1 MEATATA
8 PMETATAQPQ
18 EVETS
23 APITQPESKS
33 PASEDKGVILAKLL
47 KKGKDDPNVKYSD
60 AEQDILDL
68 HYDGKL
74 EPTKPAKTLE
84 KPLPDEKAEE
94 DDFEEN
100 EDLENEEETEEEESK
115 VDPEIEKALKEVG
128 AKNTKELLEKIAG
141 LKKLVGG
148 RDAQAVAKV
157 TKELETERQLKN
169 SEMALWQD
177 YHKGVPEAVAEMQ
190 RRLGNKLPQQNQKQ
204 QDGEQAEYIDEEN
217 FIDPDSAKAVNSV
230 IRRLNTKIQELEG
243 KTKSIEGERERYL
256 TQTAETKAEMQ
267 VIDEMLKVSHG
278 IEGLQGVPNLRDAIA
293 QFYKGT
299 PNPKLDVF
307 SELFQIAQDS
317 GTNLEN
323 ALLIKKGR
331 DADKLIQQAK
341 QQGLKE
347 AYNRK
352 PNPSLSDI
360 QTGDE
365 GKTFKQITEQDLEA
379 MSNDPKLM
387 PPEWFDRDEN
397 PIKEKIP
404 KRAWKFFGF

>member
-1 MEATATA
+1 VENST
-8 PMETATAQPQ
+8 PVAQT
-18 EVETS
+18 E
-23 APITQPESKS
+23 K
-33 PASEDKGVILAKLL
+33 ASENKVTLAQLL
-47 KKGKDDPNVKYSD
+47 KKEKDDPNVKFSD
-60 AEQDILDL
+60 AELDILDD
-68 HYDGKL
+68 HYAGK
-74 EPTKPAKTLE
+74 TKPANKTQE
-84 KPLPDEKAEE
+84 KPLAKELEDSKDVEESDEVEE
-94 DDFEEN
+94 ADS
-100 EDLENEEETEEEESK
+100 EEETESK
-115 VDPEIEKALKEVG
+115 VDPDLEKALKEVG
-128 AKNTKELLEKIAG
+128 AKNAKELIEKIAG

-157 TKELETERQLKN
+157 TKDLESFKQREA

-177 YHKGVPEAVAEMQ
+177 YNKGVPEAVAEMQ
-190 RRLGNKLPQQNQKQ
+190 RRLGNKLPQQNQK

-230 IRRLNTKIQELEG
+230 IRRLNNKIQELEG

-267 VIDEMLKVSHG
+267 IIDEMVKVSQG
-278 IEGLQGVPNLRDAIA
+278 IEGLKGVPNLRDAIA
-293 QFYKGT
+293 TFYKGES
-299 PNPKLDVF
+299 NPKLEVF
-307 SELFQIAQDS
+307 NELFQIAQEQ
-317 GTNLEN
+317 GTTLET

-331 DADKLIQQAK
+331 DSDLLIQQAK

-365 GKTFKQITEQDLEA
+365 GRTFKTITDQDLEA
-379 MSNDPKLM
+379 MEQDAKLM
-387 PPEWFDRDEN
+387 PPEWFDKDEN
-397 PIKEKIP
+397 PIKDKIP

>member
-8 PMETATAQPQ
+8 PMETAQAQSQ

-23 APITQPESKS
+23 APIAQTEK
-33 PASEDKGVILAKLL
+33 ASENKGATLAKLL
-47 KKGKDDPNVKYSD
+47 KKEKDDPNVKFSD
-60 AEQDILDL
+60 AELDILDS
-68 HYDGKL
+68 HYNGKL
-74 EPTKPAKTLE
+74 EPTKPANKTQE
-84 KPLPDEKAEE
+84 KPLPSEEKAEE
-94 DDFEEN
+94 VEES
-100 EDLENEEETEEEESK
+100 EDTEEDYSEEEETEEESK
-115 VDPEIEKALKEVG
+115 VDPDLEKILKEVG
-128 AKNTKELLEKIAG
+128 AKNLKEAVEKLAG

-177 YHKGVPEAVAEMQ
+177 FHKGVPEAVAEMQ
-190 RRLGNKLPQQNQKQ
+190 RRLGNKLPQQNQQ
-204 QDGEQAEYIDEEN
+204 NIEAQDYIDEEA
-217 FIDPDSAKAVNSV
+217 FIDPDSAKAVNAGFKKRDNE
-230 IRRLNTKIQELEG
+230 IREL
-243 KTKSIEGERERYL
+243 KSMINEIRGEKERYL

-267 VIDEMLKVSHG
+267 IIDEMVKVSQG
-278 IEGLQGVPNLRDAIA
+278 IEGLKGVPNLRDAIA
-293 QFYKGT
+293 TFYKGES
-299 PNPKLDVF
+299 NPKLEVF
-307 SELFQIAQDS
+307 NELFQIAQEN
-317 GTNLEN
+317 GTSLET

-331 DADKLIQQAK
+331 DSDLLIQQAK

-379 MSNDPKLM
+379 MQEDHRLIPQ
-387 PPEWFDRDEN
+387 EWYDKDEN

-404 KRAWKFFGF
+404 KRAWKFMGL

>member
-8 PMETATAQPQ
+8 PMETATAQPL
-18 EVETS
+18 EVENS
-23 APITQPESKS
+23 SPVAQPEKG
-33 PASEDKGVILAKLL
+33 SENKGDTLAKLL
-47 KKGKDDPNVKYSD
+47 KKEKDDPNVKFSD
-60 AEQDILDL
+60 AELDILDD
-68 HYDGKL
+68 HYAGKIK
-74 EPTKPAKTLE
+74 PTKPANKTQD
-84 KPLPDEKAEE
+84 KPLPTEEKAEDVKE
-94 DDFEEN
+94 TEVEEA
-100 EDLENEEETEEEESK
+100 DSEEETEEQSK
-115 VDPEIEKALKEVG
+115 VDPDLEKALKEVG
-128 AKNTKELLEKIAG
+128 AKNAKELIEKIAG

-157 TKELETERQLKN
+157 TKDLEAFKAREA

-177 YHKGVPEAVAEMQ
+177 AQKGVPEAVAEIQ

-204 QDGEQAEYIDEEN
+204 DGDMAEYIDEEN

-230 IRRLNTKIQELEG
+230 IRRLNNKIQELEG

-267 VIDEMLKVSHG
+267 VIDEMVKVSQA
-278 IEGLQGVPNLRDAIA
+278 IEGLKGVPNLREAIS
-293 QFYKGT
+293 QYYRGES
-299 PNPKLDVF
+299 NPKLEVF
-307 SELFQIAQDS
+307 NELFQIAQES
-317 GTNLEN
+317 GTNLET

-331 DADKLIQQAK
+331 DADLLIQQAK

-365 GKTFKQITEQDLEA
+365 GRTLKTITDQDLEA
-379 MSNDPKLM
+379 MEQDAKLM
-387 PPEWFDRDEN
+387 PPEWFDKDEN

>member
-1 MEATATA
+1 
-8 PMETATAQPQ
+8 METATAQPL

-23 APITQPESKS
+23 APIAQTDKSKDT
-33 PASEDKGVILAKLL
+33 ASENKGATLAKLL
-47 KKGKDDPNVKYSD
+47 KKEKDDPNVKFSD
-60 AEQDILDL
+60 AELDILDS
-68 HYDGKL
+68 HYNGKL
-74 EPTKPAKTLE
+74 EPTKPANKTQE
-84 KPLPDEKAEE
+84 KPLPSEEKAEE
-94 DDFEEN
+94 VEES
-100 EDLENEEETEEEESK
+100 EDTEEDYSEEEGTEDKPEVDPDLEK
-115 VDPEIEKALKEVG
+115 ILKEVG
-128 AKNTKELLEKIAG
+128 AKNLKEAVEKLAG

-157 TKELETERQLKN
+157 TKELETERQLKA

-177 YHKGVPEAVAEMQ
+177 FHKGVPEAVAEMQ
-190 RRLGNKLPQQNQKQ
+190 RRLGNKLPQGQNKNE
-204 QDGEQAEYIDEEN
+204 GEQAEYIDEEN

-243 KTKSIEGERERYL
+243 KTRGIEGERERYL

-267 VIDEMLKVSHG
+267 VIDEMLKVSQG
-278 IEGLQGVPNLRDAIA
+278 IEDLKGVPNLRDAIA

-379 MSNDPKLM
+379 MSSDPKLM
-387 PPEWFDRDEN
+387 PPEWFDKDEN
-397 PIKEKIP
+397 PIQSKIP